1 MEITYCLTINDKNK
15 YEQIDSI
22 LKNELNFSNRLLAK
36 LIEEKCIFL
45 NDCICDTRN
54 SFDVNAILTI
64 DFNYPED
71 NTNIVATK
79 MNLDII
85 YEDEW
90 LLIINKPAG
99 IAIHPSILHYSDSL
113 SNGVK
118 FYFDSINLQKKIRPV
133 NRLDFNTSRISDFC
147 KM

>member
-1 MEITYCLTINDKNK
+1 MKITYCLTINDKNK

-22 LKNELNFSNRLLAK
+22 LKNEFHFSNRLLAK
-36 LIEEKCIFL
+36 LIEKKCIFL
-45 NDCICDTRN
+45 NGCICDTRN
-54 SFDVNAILTI
+54 TFDVNDILTI
-64 DFNYPED
+64 DLNYSED
-71 NTNIVATK
+71 NTNVVATK
-79 MNLDII
+79 MNLDIV

-90 LLIINKPAG
+90 LLIINKPVG

-133 NRLDFNTSRISDFC
+133 NRLDFNTSRISNFC